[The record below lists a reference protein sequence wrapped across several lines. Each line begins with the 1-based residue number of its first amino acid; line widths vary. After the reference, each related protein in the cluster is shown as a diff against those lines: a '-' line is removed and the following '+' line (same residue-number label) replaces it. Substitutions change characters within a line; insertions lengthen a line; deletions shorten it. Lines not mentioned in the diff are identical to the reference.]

1 MFFNWRNNL
10 TEKILRQINCY
21 NISDLIN
28 ETENLKDC
36 TFVGNRY
43 ENKDGLYFHLVSLVN
58 LQIR

>member
-1 MFFNWRNNL
+1 M